1 VRRWTVNFLAF
12 PAMVLAFAAG
22 LLLTMAASRVMLVER
37 GALRQ
42 RVRSLASYPSATEEG
57 RPPAAV
63 RTARTSPASQ
73 GGWSART
80 ALQLERAGLQLRV
93 SEYLTFRLLAALLG
107 FLLVALFSGGHPVG
121 LVAAAMAAVFGFVLP
136 AFIVQALTARRVQ
149 KINDQLD
156 QMTSMVSSSLE
167 AGFGLLQ
174 SLDQAAQQLSPP
186 LSNEL
191 LRVIHETNVGATLE
205 DALAA
210 LAERVESYDLD
221 MIVTAILIQRTVGG
235 NLAEILNNVGYTI
248 RERVRIQ
255 GEVNT
260 LTAQKKLSGII
271 IGLLP
276 VALVLLFFATSP
288 DYMSVLFTHT
298 AGRILLVIGAVL
310 DLVGLLMIRRIVTVE
325 V

>member
-1 VRRWTVNFLAF
+1 MVFLAF
-12 PAMVLAFAAG
+12 LAIVFAFVAG
-22 LLLTMAASRVMLVER
+22 LLLTMGASRAMLVER

-42 RVRSLASYPSATEEG
+42 RVRSLAAYPSGTEES

-63 RTARTSPASQ
+63 RTGKTGPASE
-73 GGWSART
+73 GGWSVGA

-93 SEYLTFRLLAALLG
+93 SEYLALRLLAALLG
-107 FLLVALFSGGHPVG
+107 FLLVALISGGHPVG
-121 LVAAAMAAVFGFVLP
+121 LVAAAIVAVFGFMLP
-136 AFIVQALTARRVQ
+136 ALIAQALTARRVH
-149 KINDQLD
+149 KINEQLE
-156 QMTSMVSSSLE
+156 QMVSMVSNSLK

-191 LRVIHETNVGATLE
+191 LRVIHETDVGATLE

-210 LAERVESYDLD
+210 LAERVESYDVD

-235 NLAEILNNVGYTI
+235 NLAEILDNVGYTI

-310 DLVGLLMIRRIVTVE
+310 DLAGLLMIRRILAVE

>member
-1 VRRWTVNFLAF
+1 MGFLAF
-12 PAMVLAFAAG
+12 PAIVLAFAAG
-22 LLLTMAASRVMLVER
+22 LLLTVGTSRVMLVER
-37 GALRQ
+37 GVLRQ
-42 RVRSLASYPSATEEG
+42 RVRTLAAYTDTREES
-57 RPPAAV
+57 RPPATV
-63 RTARTSPASQ
+63 RTERTGAASQ

-93 SEYLTFRLLAALLG
+93 SEYLTLRLLAALLG
-107 FLLVALFSGGHPVG
+107 FLLVTLISGGHPVG
-121 LVAAAMAAVFGFVLP
+121 LVAAAIVAVLSFMLP
-136 AFIVQALTARRVQ
+136 AFIVQALRARHVH
-149 KINDQLD
+149 KLNEQLE
-156 QMTSMVSSSLE
+156 QMVSMVSNSLK

-186 LSNEL
+186 LSSEL

-210 LAERVESYDLD
+210 LGERVESYDLD

-235 NLAEILNNVGYTI
+235 NLAEILDNVGYTI

-260 LTAQKKLSGII
+260 LTAQKKLSGVI

-276 VALVLLFFATSP
+276 VALALLFFAASP

-298 AGRILLVIGAVL
+298 AGRILLVTAVVL
-310 DLVGLLMIRRIVTVE
+310 DMVGLLMIRRIVTIE

>member
-1 VRRWTVNFLAF
+1 MGFLAF
-12 PAMVLAFAAG
+12 PAIVLAFAAG
-22 LLLTMAASRVMLVER
+22 LLLTVGTSRVMLVER
-37 GALRQ
+37 GVLRQ
-42 RVRSLASYPSATEEG
+42 RVRTLAAYTDTREES
-57 RPPAAV
+57 RPPAGV
-63 RTARTSPASQ
+63 RTERTGAASQ

-93 SEYLTFRLLAALLG
+93 SEYLTLRLLAALLG
-107 FLLVALFSGGHPVG
+107 FLLVTLISGGHPVG
-121 LVAAAMAAVFGFVLP
+121 LVAAAIVAVLSFMLP
-136 AFIVQALTARRVQ
+136 AFIVQALRARHVH
-149 KINDQLD
+149 KLNEQLE
-156 QMTSMVSSSLE
+156 QMVSMVSNSLK

-186 LSNEL
+186 LSSEL

-210 LAERVESYDLD
+210 LGERVESYDLD

-235 NLAEILNNVGYTI
+235 NLAEILDNVGYTI

-260 LTAQKKLSGII
+260 LTAQKKLSGGI

-276 VALVLLFFATSP
+276 VALVLLFFAASP

-298 AGRILLVIGAVL
+298 AGRILLVTAVVL
-310 DLVGLLMIRRIVTVE
+310 DLVGLLMIRRILTVE
-325 V
+325 I

>member
-1 VRRWTVNFLAF
+1 VGLLTFLAV
-12 PAMVLAFAAG
+12 VLAFAAG
-22 LLLTMAASRVMLVER
+22 LLLTVGASRAMLVER
-37 GALRQ
+37 GSLRQ
-42 RVRSLASYPSATEEG
+42 RVRSLAPHPSGKDES
-57 RPPAAV
+57 RPPATV
-63 RTARTSPASQ
+63 RAERTGLASQ
-73 GGWSART
+73 GGWPART

-93 SEYLTFRLLAALLG
+93 AEYLALRLLAGLFG
-107 FLLVALFSGGHPVG
+107 FLLVVLISGGHPVG
-121 LVAAAMAAVFGFVLP
+121 LGAAVIVAVFGFMLP
-136 AFIVQALTARRVQ
+136 AFVVQALKARRVH
-149 KINDQLD
+149 KIEDELE
-156 QMTSMVSSSLE
+156 QMVSMVSNSLK

-174 SLDQAAQQLSPP
+174 SLDQAAQQVSPP
-186 LSNEL
+186 LSTEL
-191 LRVIHETNVGATLE
+191 LRVIHETDVGATLE

-221 MIVTAILIQRTVGG
+221 MMITAVLIQRTVGG
-235 NLAEILNNVGYTI
+235 NLAEVLDNVGYTI

-276 VALVLLFFATSP
+276 VALVLLFFAASP

-310 DLVGLLMIRRIVTVE
+310 DLIGLLMIRRILAVE